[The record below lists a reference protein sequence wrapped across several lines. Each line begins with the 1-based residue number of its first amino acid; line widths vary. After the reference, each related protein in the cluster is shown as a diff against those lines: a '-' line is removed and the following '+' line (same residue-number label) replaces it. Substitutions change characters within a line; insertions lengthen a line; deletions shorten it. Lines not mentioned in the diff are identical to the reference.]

1 MTCDAQVVYV
11 VLVLDMLE
19 SENDV
24 QHLVR
29 FNYGK
34 YFLIIN
40 QIINFN
46 TYASFWFFIRKF
58 AFWLILE
65 SWKSIF

>member
-46 TYASFWFFIRKF
+46 TYASF
-58 AFWLILE
+58 
-65 SWKSIF
+65 